1 MKIFKFRQVD
11 AKTGISVA
19 IERPK
24 EGPTNPSLPGLTEIF
39 DQYNNYKYAHVDDDA
54 VADPENFIFEIT
66 EAELT
71 ADVQGKVNEYL
82 ASWKTQVYQNEK
94 DLRQQVFGK
103 YDDTATS
110 SGIYKYNEAVK
121 FLADGTPSLDIT
133 TEASVRGVT
142 ETEIAEKIVQNHEAF
157 RVKEAKIAGL
167 RGKIIDRLDAY
178 TFDETDALGSWDELV
193 KREEVIGQREPNEIG
208 GVPGGVEEDLDV
220 KVGYYSPE
228 LALRWQYM
236 N

>member
-24 EGPTNPSLPGLTEIF
+24 EGPTNPALPGLVEIF
-39 DQYNNYKYAHVDDDA
+39 DEYNYYKYAHVDDSA

-71 ADVQGKVNEYL
+71 ADVQGKVNDTL
-82 ASWKTQVYQNEK
+82 AYWKDLGYKNEK
-94 DLRQQVFGK
+94 ELRQLVFGK

-121 FLADGTPSLDIT
+121 FLADGTPSLDIS

-142 ETEIAEKIVQNHEAF
+142 ETEIAERIVTNHEAF

-167 RGKIIDRLDAY
+167 RGKILDRLDVYA
-178 TFDETDALGSWDELV
+178 FDDTDPLGSWDELV
-193 KREEVIGQREPNEIG
+193 KRMEVIGQREPGPDPN
-208 GVPGGVEEDLDV
+208 EDLDV
-220 KVGYYSPE
+220 KVGYYYPE

>member
-39 DQYNNYKYAHVDDDA
+39 DTYNNYKYANVSNSA
-54 VADPENFIFEIT
+54 VADPDNFIFEIT
-66 EAELT
+66 ETELT
-71 ADVQGKVNEYL
+71 ADVQGKVDDVL
-82 ASWKTQVYQNEK
+82 AAWKAQVYQNEK
-94 DLRQQVFGK
+94 ELRQLVFGK

-110 SGIYKYNEAVK
+110 SGIYKYNEALK

-133 TEASVRGVT
+133 TEASVREVT
-142 ETEIAEKIVQNHEAF
+142 ETEIAEKIVVNHEAF

-167 RGKIIDRLDAY
+167 RGKILDRLDAY
-178 TFDETDALGSWDELV
+178 TFDATDALGSWDELV
-193 KREEVIGQREPNEIG
+193 KRMEVIGQREPGPN
-208 GVPGGVEEDLDV
+208 PGPGPEPDLDV

-228 LALRWQYM
+228 LALRWEYL
-236 N
+236 NK

>member
-24 EGPTNPSLPGLTEIF
+24 EGPTNPSLPGLVEIF
-39 DQYNNYKYAHVDDDA
+39 DEYNYYKYAHVDDSA

-66 EAELT
+66 EAELV
-71 ADVQGKVNEYL
+71 ADVQGKVNDTL
-82 ASWKTQVYQNEK
+82 AAWKTQVYQNEK
-94 DLRQQVFGK
+94 DLRQLVFGK

-110 SGIYKYNEAVK
+110 SGIYKYNEALKYVET
-121 FLADGTPSLDIT
+121 GTASLDLT
-133 TEASVRGVT
+133 TEAETRGVT
-142 ETEIAEKIVQNHEAF
+142 VEDIADKIIENHEAF
-157 RVKEAKIAGL
+157 RVREAKIAGL
-167 RGKIIDRLDAY
+167 RGKIVDRLNAY

-193 KREEVIGQREPNEIG
+193 KRMEVIGQRPPGPGPN
-208 GVPGGVEEDLDV
+208 PGPDPDLDV
-220 KVGYYSPE
+220 KVGYYYPE

>member
-19 IERPK
+19 IERPM
-24 EGPTNPSLPGLTEIF
+24 EGPTNPALPGLVEIF
-39 DQYNNYKYAHVDDDA
+39 DEYNYYKYAHVDDSA

-71 ADVQGKVNEYL
+71 ADVQGKVNDTL
-82 ASWKTQVYQNEK
+82 AYWKDLGYKNEK
-94 DLRQQVFGK
+94 ELRQLVFGK

-110 SGIYKYNEAVK
+110 SGIYKYHEALK
-121 FLADGTPSLDIT
+121 FLEDGTPSLDIT
-133 TEASVRGVT
+133 TEAEVRGVT
-142 ETEIAEKIVQNHEAF
+142 ETEIAERIVENHEAF

-167 RGKIIDRLDAY
+167 RGRILDRLDAY
-178 TFDETDALGSWDELV
+178 IFDDTDPLGSWDELV
-193 KREEVIGQREPNEIG
+193 KRMEVIGQREPGPN
-208 GVPGGVEEDLDV
+208 PGPDPDLDV
-220 KVGYYSPE
+220 KVGYYYPE

>member
-19 IERPK
+19 IERPM
-24 EGPTNPSLPGLTEIF
+24 EGPTNPALPGLVEIF
-39 DQYNNYKYAHVDDDA
+39 DEYNYYKYAHVDDSA

-66 EAELT
+66 EEELT
-71 ADVQGKVNEYL
+71 ADIQGKVNNIL
-82 ASWKTQVYQNEK
+82 ATWKDLAYKNEK
-94 DLRQQVFGK
+94 DLRQLLFGK

-110 SGIYKYNEAVK
+110 SGIYKYEEAKK

-142 ETEIAEKIVQNHEAF
+142 ETEIAEKIVENHEAF
-157 RVKEAKIAGL
+157 RVKEAKVAGL
-167 RGKIIDRLDAY
+167 RGKIVDRLNAY

-193 KREEVIGQREPNEIG
+193 KRMEVIGQREPG
-208 GVPGGVEEDLDV
+208 PGPNPGPEPDLDV
-220 KVGYYSPE
+220 KVGYYYPD

>member
-24 EGPTNPSLPGLTEIF
+24 EGPTNPALPGLTGIF
-39 DQYNNYKYAHVDDDA
+39 DQYNHYRYANVDDSA

-66 EAELT
+66 QEELV
-71 ADVQGKVNEYL
+71 ADVQNKVNETL
-82 ASWKTQVYQNEK
+82 AYWKDLLYKNEK
-94 DLRQQVFGK
+94 ELRQLVFGK

-142 ETEIAEKIVQNHEAF
+142 ETEIAERIVVNHEAF

-167 RGKIIDRLDAY
+167 RGKILDRLDVYA
-178 TFDETDALGSWDELV
+178 FDDTDPLGSWDELV
-193 KREEVIGQREPNEIG
+193 KRMEVIGQEPGPNPDEERD
-208 GVPGGVEEDLDV
+208 VE
-220 KVGYYSPE
+220 VGYYSPE

>member
-19 IERPK
+19 IERPM

-39 DQYNNYKYAHVDDDA
+39 DEYNYYKYAHVDDSA
-54 VADPENFIFEIT
+54 VEDPENFIFEIT
-66 EAELT
+66 EEELT
-71 ADVQGKVNEYL
+71 ADIQGKVNNIL
-82 ASWKTQVYQNEK
+82 ATWKDLAYKNEK
-94 DLRQQVFGK
+94 DLRQLLFGK

-110 SGIYKYNEAVK
+110 SGIYKYEEAKK

-133 TEASVRGVT
+133 TEASVRGVS
-142 ETEIAEKIVQNHEAF
+142 ETEIAEKIVENHEAF

-167 RGKIIDRLDAY
+167 RGKIVDRLNAY

-193 KREEVIGQREPNEIG
+193 KRMEVIGQRQPGPGPNPGPEP
-208 GVPGGVEEDLDV
+208 DLDV
-220 KVGYYSPE
+220 KVGYYYPE

>member
-24 EGPTNPSLPGLTEIF
+24 EGPTNPALPGLVEIF
-39 DQYNNYKYAHVDDDA
+39 DEYNYYKYAHVDDSA

-66 EAELT
+66 ESELV
-71 ADVQGKVNEYL
+71 ADVQGKVNDTL
-82 ASWKTQVYQNEK
+82 AYWKDLGYKNEK
-94 DLRQQVFGK
+94 ELRQLVFGK

-121 FLADGTPSLDIT
+121 FLTDGTPSLDIS

-142 ETEIAEKIVQNHEAF
+142 ETQIAERIVVNHEAF

-167 RGKIIDRLDAY
+167 RGKILDRLDAY
-178 TFDETDALGSWDELV
+178 TFDAADPLGSWDELV
-193 KREEVIGQREPNEIG
+193 KRMEVIGQREPGPN
-208 GVPGGVEEDLDV
+208 PDEDLDV
-220 KVGYYSPE
+220 KVGYYYPE

>member
-1 MKIFKFRQVD
+1 MKLFKFRQVD

-19 IERPK
+19 IEKPR

-39 DQYNNYKYAHVDDDA
+39 DTYNYYKYASVDDTA
-54 VADPENFIFEIT
+54 TPDPENFILEIT

-71 ADVQGKVNEYL
+71 VDVQGKVNNTL
-82 ASWKTQVYQNEK
+82 AAWKSQVYQNEK
-94 DLRQQVFGK
+94 ELRQLVFGK

-133 TEASVRGVT
+133 TEASVREVT
-142 ETEIAEKIVQNHEAF
+142 ETEIAEKIVVNHEAF

-167 RGKIIDRLDAY
+167 RGKILDRLDAY
-178 TFDETDALGSWDELV
+178 TFDATDALGSWDELM
-193 KREEVIGQREPNEIG
+193 KRMEVIGQREPG
-208 GVPGGVEEDLDV
+208 PGPNPGQEPDLDV
-220 KVGYYSPE
+220 KVGYYAPD
-228 LALRWQYM
+228 LATRWQYM
-236 N
+236 NK

>member
-19 IERPK
+19 IEKPR
-24 EGPTNPSLPGLTEIF
+24 EGPTNPTLPGLTEIF
-39 DQYNNYKYAHVDDDA
+39 DTYNNYKYAHVDDSA

-66 EAELT
+66 EEELT
-71 ADVQGKVNEYL
+71 ADVQGKVNDYL
-82 ASWKTQVYQNEK
+82 AAWKTQVYQNEK
-94 DLRQQVFGK
+94 DLRQQLFGK

-110 SGIYKYNEAVK
+110 SGIYKYQEALK

-133 TEASVRGVT
+133 TEAEVRGVT
-142 ETEIAEKIVQNHEAF
+142 ETEIAERIVENHEAF

-167 RGKIIDRLDAY
+167 RGKITDRLNAYEFDA
-178 TFDETDALGSWDELV
+178 TDALGSWKELV
-193 KREEVIGQREPNEIG
+193 ERQEVVGQREPGNAT
-208 GVPGGVEEDLDV
+208 GVQEDLDV